1 MRLILPSTFYT
12 RNLSSLSQPF
22 SQANCTVCP
31 ISYIHIRFNPDFRGL
46 IHLTATPMKKLTLI
60 FLSHIFI
67 LSLAAQSRPGTISG
81 SVINPEQ
88 KAVPAA
94 TVQLINPSAKKIVKI
109 ALSDKDG
116 AFAFENIPEG
126 KYHISVTA
134 VGFET
139 KLAENIEITT
149 DNPTA
154 QVTPIQLAVRAKSLA
169 TVTVTSTRP
178 MIEQKIDRMVVNVD
192 ASPTNAGATA
202 LEVLEKSPGV
212 TVDNDGNISLKGK
225 QNVIVMM
232 DGKPTYLSGADLASI
247 LRNMPASAL
256 DQIEIM
262 TNPSSKYDA
271 SGNAGILN
279 IKTKKGKARGSNGSI
294 SAGLNTG
301 LFEVNGKDKV
311 LMRPNLS
318 VNYNYKKNKI
328 NFFSNA
334 VYNYREGRSILD
346 ITSRFYRAGNQIDS
360 INNVVSY
367 FRGRNNNYTLK
378 TGLDFTPD
386 KKNTFGIVLN
396 GFFFAGRPQGTTFT
410 DFTDLKGKVFSKLNS
425 TTDSKASFKN
435 AGVNLNY
442 KHVYDSTGKEITLDL
457 DYAVYQNVTDQVL
470 KTGFFDGKDVPTSD
484 SMYLRGRLPS
494 EINIYSIKSD
504 FVKPFKSGLKLEAG
518 VKSSYVKSDNL
529 VNYERLTPFGWRPD
543 ARNNHFVYTENINA
557 AYINANKRIK
567 KWDVQTGLRLENTI
581 TKGVQASNNSTVK
594 RNYVSLFPSA
604 FVSRPLNKKN
614 TLTLSAARR
623 LQRPNYQDLNPFTFF
638 LDSLSY
644 RQGNPYLTP
653 QFSYNYELIHN
664 YNNKLITTL
673 NYTNTTDV
681 ISRIVKQ
688 EKGGNGEIIGFLTS
702 DNIAK
707 FTNTGIAVSAPL
719 KISKKWAANLYTNV
733 YRNRYSGTYIS
744 NETGKPETV
753 DIDLAFSSFT
763 VNVTNNFTLGKG
775 WVAEVSGFYRHK
787 TIEQLSLSYP
797 LGQISFGLAKNNLL
811 NGRGSLRLNARDP
824 FNWQNFESL
833 TKYGT
838 IDFDLLNIRDNR
850 QYGASFTYRFGKQQK
865 QSQKKAAT
873 EEEQRRVGG
882 AG

>member
-1 MRLILPSTFYT
+1 
-12 RNLSSLSQPF
+12 
-22 SQANCTVCP
+22 
-31 ISYIHIRFNPDFRGL
+31 
-46 IHLTATPMKKLTLI
+46 MKKPAAI
-60 FLSHIFI
+60 FFSMFLLLSFV
-67 LSLAAQSRPGTISG
+67 ARAQTGNITGTVNNAENIP
-81 SVINPEQ
+81 I
-88 KAVPAA
+88 PAA
-94 TVQLINPSAKKIVKI
+94 TVQLMKPAEKKLVKNAI
-109 ALSDKDG
+109 TDKVGVFTFD
-116 AFAFENIPEG
+116 NIPAG
-126 KYHISVTA
+126 DYALIITA

-139 KLAENIEITT
+139 KTIGNISVSAEKTNIEVP
-149 DNPTA
+149 NV
-154 QVTPIQLAVRAKSLA
+154 QMAVQSKSLNA
-169 TVTVTSTRP
+169 VTVTAARP
-178 MIEQKIDRMVVNVD
+178 LIEQKIDRMVVNVD

-232 DGKPTYLSGADLASI
+232 DGKPTYLSGADLANV
-247 LRNMPASAL
+247 LRNLPASAL

-271 SGNAGILN
+271 GGNAGILN
-279 IKTKKGKARGSNGSI
+279 IKTKKGKSAGSNGSI
-294 SAGLNTG
+294 AAGLTTG
-301 LFEVNGKDKV
+301 LFNVNGKDKI
-311 LMRPNLS
+311 LWRPNLS
-318 VNYNYKKNKI
+318 LNYNYKKNKL

-346 ITSRFYRAGNQIDS
+346 ITARFYRAGNQIDS
-360 INNVVSY
+360 INNVISY

-378 TGLDFTPD
+378 TGLDYTPD

-410 DFTDLKGKVFSKLNS
+410 DFTDLKGNPFSKLNS
-425 TTDSKASFKN
+425 TTDSKVSFKN

-457 DYAVYQNVTDQVL
+457 DYSVYKNVTNQVL
-470 KTGFFDGKDVPTSD
+470 KTGFFDGKDNPTSD

-494 EINIYSIKSD
+494 EIDIYSIKSD
-504 FVKPFKSGLKLEAG
+504 YVKPFSNGLKLEAG
-518 VKSSYVKSDNL
+518 VKLSYVKSDNL

-557 AYINANKRIK
+557 AYLNANKKVK

-581 TKGVQASNNSTVK
+581 TKGVQASNNSSVK
-594 RNYVSLFPSA
+594 RNYFSLFPSA
-604 FVSRPLNKKN
+604 FLSRALNNKN
-614 TLTLSAARR
+614 TFTLSAARR

-653 QFSYNYELIHN
+653 QFSFNYELIHN

-707 FTNTGIAVSAPL
+707 FTNTGIALSAPL
-719 KISKKWAANLYTNV
+719 KVSKKWAANLYTNV
-733 YRNRYSGTYIS
+733 YRNHYRGTYIS
-744 NETGKPETV
+744 TESGKSETV

-763 VNVTNNFTLGKG
+763 INVTNNFTLGKG
-775 WVAEVSGFYRHK
+775 WAAEVSGFYRHK

-811 NGRGSLRLNARDP
+811 KGRGSIRLNARDP

-850 QYGASFTYRFGKQQK
+850 QYGVNFTYRFGKQQQ
-865 QSQKKAAT
+865 QSRQSRRAAAT

-882 AG
+882 AN

>member
-1 MRLILPSTFYT
+1 
-12 RNLSSLSQPF
+12 
-22 SQANCTVCP
+22 
-31 ISYIHIRFNPDFRGL
+31 
-46 IHLTATPMKKLTLI
+46 MKKLTTIFCCMFLMLSFAANAQKGNIIGLI
-60 FLSHIFI
+60 NNAENKPI
-67 LSLAAQSRPGTISG
+67 
-81 SVINPEQ
+81 
-88 KAVPAA
+88 PAA
-94 TVQLINPSAKKIVKI
+94 TVQLMKPAERKLIKN
-109 ALSDKDG
+109 ALTDKAG
-116 AFAFENIPEG
+116 LFSFENVPAGEYAIMV
-126 KYHISVTA
+126 SA
-134 VGFET
+134 VGFERKT
-139 KLAENIEITT
+139 IGNISLSAEKPGAEI
-149 DNPTA
+149 PVV
-154 QVTPIQLAVRAKSLA
+154 QMAVLTKSLNA
-169 TVTVTSTRP
+169 VTVTASRP
-178 MIEQKIDRMVVNVD
+178 LIEQKIDRMVVNVD

-212 TVDNDGNISLKGK
+212 TVDSDGNISLKGK

-232 DGKPTYLSGADLASI
+232 DGKPTYLSGADLANV
-247 LRNMPASAL
+247 LRNLPASAL

-279 IKTKKGKARGSNGSI
+279 IKTKKGKARGSNGTI
-294 SAGLNTG
+294 SAGVNTG

-311 LMRPNLS
+311 LIRPNISL
-318 VNYNYKKNKI
+318 NYNYKKDKI

-378 TGLDFTPD
+378 TGLDYTPN

-396 GFFFAGRPQGTTFT
+396 GFFFAGRPQATTFT
-410 DFTDLKGKVFSKLNS
+410 DFTDLAGIPFSKLNS
-425 TTDSKASFKN
+425 TTDTKVSFKN
-435 AGVNLNY
+435 AGINLNY
-442 KHVYDSTGKEITLDL
+442 RHVYDSTGKEITLDL
-457 DYAVYQNVTDQVL
+457 DYAGYKNVRDQVL
-470 KTGFFDGKDVPTSD
+470 KTGFFDGKDIPTAD
-484 SMYLRGRLPS
+484 SMFLRGRLPS
-494 EINIYSIKSD
+494 EISIYSIKSD
-504 FVKPFKSGLKLEAG
+504 YVKPFSSGLKLEAG
-518 VKSSYVKSDNL
+518 IKASYVTSDNL
-529 VNYERLTPFGWRPD
+529 VNYERRTPVGWVPD
-543 ARNNHFVYTENINA
+543 ARNNHFIYTENINA
-557 AYINANKRIK
+557 AYLNANKKIK

-581 TKGVQASNNSTVK
+581 TKGVQQSNNSTVK
-594 RNYVSLFPSA
+594 RNYLSLFPSA

-623 LQRPNYQDLNPFTFF
+623 LQRPNYEDLNPFTFF

-644 RQGNPYLTP
+644 KQGNPYLTP

-707 FTNTGIAVSAPL
+707 FTNTGIALSAPL
-719 KISKKWAANLYTNV
+719 KISKKWAANLYTNI
-733 YRNRYSGTYIS
+733 YRNHYSGTYIS
-744 NETGKPETV
+744 TETGNPETV

-763 VNVTNNFTLGKG
+763 INVTNNFTLGKG
-775 WVAEVSGFYRHK
+775 WAAEVSGFYRHK
-787 TIEQLSLSYP
+787 TIEQLSLAYP
-797 LGQISFGLAKNNLL
+797 LGQISFGLTKNNLL
-811 NGRGSLRLNARDP
+811 KGRGSLRLNARDP
-824 FNWQNFESL
+824 FNWGNFNSL

-838 IDFDLLNIRDNR
+838 IDFDLLNTRDNR
-850 QYGASFTYRFGKQQK
+850 QYGASFTYRFGKQQQ
-865 QSQKKAAT
+865 QSRQSRKAAAT

-882 AG
+882 AN